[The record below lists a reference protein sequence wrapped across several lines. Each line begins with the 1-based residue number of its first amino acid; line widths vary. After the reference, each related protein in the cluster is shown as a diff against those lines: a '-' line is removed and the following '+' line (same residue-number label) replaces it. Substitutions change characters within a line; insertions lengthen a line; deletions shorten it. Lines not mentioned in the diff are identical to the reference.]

1 MQQFFQQLVAGLAEG
16 SIFGSLAL
24 ALVLIYKA
32 TEVINFAQGEM
43 AMFTTYICWS
53 LIAHHGIGQWWAFA
67 ITLVIAFVGGFAIQ
81 VTVIRPLQ
89 RASILT
95 VVMATIGL
103 LVIFNGLAAWIW
115 QPDLKFFPSWF
126 SNGTWVIGGVHISK
140 QDVYTLGVVLA
151 CVGALWLFFRFT
163 KLGLAMRAGALNPAS
178 ARLLG
183 VRTSWL
189 LALGWGF
196 AAMLG
201 AVSGM
206 MVAPN
211 ISISAGLQPTLMQ
224 AVLVY
229 AFAAAVL
236 GGLES
241 PVGAVVGGL
250 ILGVG
255 LTMLGTYVGFVQPE
269 LHLPIALGVLLV
281 VLLVRP
287 AGLLGRVVVRRV

>member
-1 MQQFFQQLVAGLAEG
+1 MQQFVQQVVSGLAEG

-43 AMFTTYICWS
+43 AMFTTYICWA
-53 LIAHHGIGQWWAFA
+53 LLGHGDVFHWWAFFV
-67 ITLVIAFVGGFAIQ
+67 TLAIAFAGGVAIQ
-81 VTVIRPLQ
+81 LVVIRPLQ
-89 RASILT
+89 RSSVLT
-95 VVMATIGL
+95 VVMATIAL
-103 LVIFNGLAAWIW
+103 LVIFNGLATWIW
-115 QPDLKFFPSWF
+115 RPELKFFPSPF
-126 SNGTWVIGGVHISK
+126 PTTSWVVGSVHIAKS
-140 QDVYTLGVVLA
+140 DVYTFLVVLA
-151 CVGALWLFFRFT
+151 CVFVLWAFFRFT

-183 VRTSWL
+183 VRTWWL

-196 AAMLG
+196 AAALG

-206 MVAPN
+206 MVAPD
-211 ISISAGLQPTLMQ
+211 ISISAGLQPSMMQ

-250 ILGVG
+250 VLGVG
-255 LTMLGTYVGFVQPE
+255 LNLLGAYVSFVKPE
-269 LHLPIALGVLLV
+269 LHLPVALAVLLV
-281 VLLVRP
+281 VLLIRP
-287 AGLLGRVVVRRV
+287 AGLLGKVTVRRV